1 MIPGI
6 ITHDSGSY
14 PGRLDSRVHHVYD
27 GIMTIQTYTEYL
39 NRLPVS
45 RHTRRNYRL
54 RVKRYLEWL
63 EGTVDGDMALSQ
75 PTERDFAVRD
85 YRAKLLLSG
94 LKPATVNASLAA
106 LDNFYGFLGMGPA
119 KVRRQE
125 LPNQAPK
132 ALVGED
138 LRRVIKA
145 IARCESVRNK
155 TIALMLLHSGLRIS
169 ELAALNVG
177 DIFVTARKGEIVV
190 RCGKNQKH
198 RRIPM
203 NSDLR
208 EVMQSYLAGPRD
220 PQEPLFTSKKGNRI
234 STNAI
239 DHLIRQIATEA
250 GVEMSSH
257 TCRHTALSRLIRAGV
272 DIVIVA
278 EVAGHSRLETTRRYS
293 LPTADDKIA
302 ALEKLNY
309 AST

>member
-1 MIPGI
+1 MPGSVVVE
-6 ITHDSGSY
+6 D
-14 PGRLDSRVHHVYD
+14 LDSFVHQVYH
-27 GIMTIQTYTEYL
+27 GVMTIQAYTEYL

-45 RHTRRNYRL
+45 PHTKRNYRL
-54 RVKRYLEWL
+54 RVRQYLEWL
-63 EGTVDGDMALSQ
+63 EVSVDGEKALQS
-75 PTERDFAVRD
+75 PVDRDFAVRD

-94 LKPATVNASLAA
+94 AKPATVNAYLAA
-106 LDNFYGFLGMGPA
+106 LDNFYGFLGMGAA

-125 LPNQAPK
+125 LPNEAPK

-145 IARCESVRNK
+145 IARCASVRNK
-155 TIALMLLHSGLRIS
+155 TIALMLLHTGLRIS

-208 EVMQSYLAGPRD
+208 EVMQSYLSSPRD
-220 PQEPLFTSKKGNRI
+220 PHEPLFTSKKGNRI

-239 DHLIRQIATEA
+239 DHLIRQIAQEA
-250 GVEMSSH
+250 GVALSAH
-257 TCRHTALSRLIRAGV
+257 RLRHTALTRLIRAGV

-293 LPTADDKIA
+293 LPGADDKLKA
-302 ALEKLNY
+302 MEKLNY
-309 AST
+309 AT